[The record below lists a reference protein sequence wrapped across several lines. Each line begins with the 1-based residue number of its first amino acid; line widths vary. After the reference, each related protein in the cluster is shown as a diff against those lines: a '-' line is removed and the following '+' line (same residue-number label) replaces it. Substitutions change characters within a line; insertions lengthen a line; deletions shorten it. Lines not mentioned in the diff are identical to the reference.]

1 MQHGKNTPNPQP
13 PKEVEY
19 PALFHFRIIT
29 ETEAQAEQA
38 LIQAIS
44 SYQVKTPLAASHAS
58 AAGRYS
64 AFSVSILMQSRLE
77 METFDA
83 MMKKV
88 PGVRMVL

>member
-1 MQHGKNTPNPQP
+1 MNTPPPQP
-13 PKEVEY
+13 PKELKY

-29 ETEAQAEQA
+29 ETEACAEQA
-38 LIQAIS
+38 LCQAVS
-44 SYQVKTPLAASHAS
+44 TYQVKAPVTASHAS

-64 AFSVSILMQSRLE
+64 AFSVSILMQNRLE

>member
-1 MQHGKNTPNPQP
+1 MQHAKQTPNPGQM
-13 PKEVEY
+13 KEVEY

-38 LIQAIS
+38 LIQAVS
-44 SYQVKTPLAASHAS
+44 AYQVKAPVAASHAS

-83 MMKKV
+83 TLKKV

>member
-1 MQHGKNTPNPQP
+1 MQHAKNTSPPQP

-29 ETEAQAEQA
+29 ETEACAEQA
-38 LIQAIS
+38 LSVAVNT
-44 SYQVKTPLAASHAS
+44 YQVRTPLAPSHAS

-77 METFDA
+77 MEQFDA
-83 MMKKV
+83 AVKKV